1 MEHRNEC
8 HNNIKNKQD
17 TQPKEDSFHNSIPD
31 TKQSVSE
38 LTRHPLQ
45 RRLIPLRRIQVV
57 KESVQSGHNKLNVM
71 LHSVHR
77 IICQS
82 SQDQNH

>member
-38 LTRHPLQ
+38 LTLLLHKTGLNLIKQLSLADPDNATTRFVPL
-45 RRLIPLRRIQVV
+45 
-57 KESVQSGHNKLNVM
+57 NW
-71 LHSVHR
+71 HS
-77 IICQS
+77 
-82 SQDQNH
+82 